1 MDKHRENGHYLLI
14 SAMGAVIFMVVYC
27 MAHMGF

>member
-1 MDKHRENGHYLLI
+1 MDKRRKNDHYLLI

-27 MAHMGF
+27 MAHIGF